1 MGYCALT
8 EYGGEAVNMISGD
21 GYADFTMDA
30 GKFLGLFG
38 KGMDEQEI
46 NKGYRDAEFALEL
59 ANNGLGHELAV
70 GHDERDPIYMKFSFE
85 PTDAPDDH
93 YIHTVAHG
101 TIRYE
106 RGGTFTS
113 DKVNVSVEFRRSKMD
128 EVAFH
133 DLAAAL
139 EDRGFENVTTP
150 ITVYGSFS
158 R

>member
-8 EYGGEAVNMISGD
+8 EYGGEAVNMIHGD
-21 GYADFTMDA
+21 GYAEFTMDA

-38 KGMDEQEI
+38 KGMDEQAI

-59 ANNGLGHELAV
+59 ANKDLGLDLET
-70 GHDERDPIYMKFSFE
+70 GHDERNPIYMNFKFE
-85 PTDAPDDH
+85 PTDPPDDH
-93 YIHTVAHG
+93 YIHTVAKG
-101 TIRYE
+101 SIRYE
-106 RGGTFTS
+106 RGGTFSS

-150 ITVYGSFS
+150 IWVYGSFS
-158 R
+158 